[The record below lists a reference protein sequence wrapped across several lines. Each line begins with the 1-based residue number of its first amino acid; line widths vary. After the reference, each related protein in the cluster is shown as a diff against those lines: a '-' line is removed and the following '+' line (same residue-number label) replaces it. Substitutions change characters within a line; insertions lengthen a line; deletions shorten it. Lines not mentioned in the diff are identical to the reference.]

1 MDVKK
6 EYILITDESN
16 NDEVESTQ
24 SNHLLNQNDFSQRM
38 NEKLNNPSDDTNLND
53 LQSLDEKL

>member
-16 NDEVESTQ
+16 NDEVENTQ

-38 NEKLNNPSDDTNLND
+38 NEQLNNPSDDTNLND